1 MRKLAPWSVGELPP
15 PPVASGWRVLGVIG
29 PGAILLGSSIG
40 SGEWLVGPAAFVKYG
55 LSLLWVTTIAVW
67 LQTVLNIELVRY
79 PLYTG
84 EPITVGFMRTWPG
97 PTFWAWA
104 YAGFYFLQ
112 VGWPGW
118 AGAAAGA
125 VFFLGTGA
133 LPGPADRDA
142 VYGIGAGT
150 FLLCVLVLLLG
161 RRIGRTLEILNWI
174 LIVVILGSLTLLCA
188 AFAPPARWLEAAAGF
203 LAWDARGG
211 GFRALPPGA
220 DYFLIGAFA
229 AYSGAGGV
237 INLTLSNW
245 ARDKGFGM
253 SHAAG
258 HIPSATHAGKVEL
271 AHAGTVFEPTEGA
284 LDRWRAWWR
293 IVRIDQWGVFF
304 TGALV
309 GMALPAIL
317 YTTFIPAGQDIRGL
331 AVAAELSG
339 AITSRAGGGIAVL
352 VALLSC
358 WVLFKTQLDIL
369 EGTTRAMTDILWT
382 GTGRLREWSGRDVRK
397 VYYSVLAVVV
407 TWGVIALRLTQPIV
421 LLQLGANMAGVVF
434 VVLGLHTLRVNTTLL
449 PEPLRPGWGSRIAL
463 LLLVAFYGAFVYLW
477 LLGGLVPDRE
487 KGFLFRLWAP

>member
-1 MRKLAPWSVGELPP
+1 MRSLAPWSVGELPP
-15 PPVASGWRVLGVIG
+15 PPLAPGLRVLGVIG

-55 LSLLWVTTIAVW
+55 LSLLWVTTVAVL
-67 LQTVLNIELVRY
+67 LQTVLNMELVRY

-97 PTFWAWA
+97 PTFWAWV
-104 YAGFYFLQ
+104 YAGLYFLQ

-125 VFFLGTGA
+125 VFFLALGT
-133 LPGPADRDA
+133 LPGPGDRDA
-142 VYGIGAGT
+142 IYAVGAGT

-174 LIVVILGSLTLLCA
+174 LIVAILGSLLVLCA
-188 AFAPPARWLEAAAGF
+188 VFAPPARWLEALTGF
-203 LAWDARGG
+203 FAWDAAGG

-220 DYFLIGAFA
+220 DFFLIGAFA

-253 SHAAG
+253 SQVTG
-258 HIPSATHAGKVEL
+258 HIPSATAGPKVVR
-271 AHAGTVFEPTEGA
+271 AHVGTVFEPTAEA
-284 LDRWRAWWR
+284 LLRWRGWWR
-293 IVRIDQWGVFF
+293 LVRIDQWGVFCA
-304 TGALV
+304 GALV

-317 YTTFIPAGQDIRGL
+317 YTTFLPAGQDIRSL

-339 AITSRAGGGIAVL
+339 ALAGRGGAALAVL
-352 VALLSC
+352 VGALSC
-358 WVLFKTQLDIL
+358 WVLLKTQLDIL
-369 EGTTRAMTDILWT
+369 EGTTRAITDLLWT
-382 GTGRLREWSGRDVRK
+382 GNRRIRTWGGGDVRL
-397 VYYSVLAVVV
+397 VYYSVLAAVVA
-407 TWGVIALRLTQPIV
+407 WGLVALRLTQPIV
-421 LLQLGANMAGVVF
+421 LLQLGANMAGIVF

-449 PEPLRPGWGSRIAL
+449 PPPLRPGWGSRISL
-463 LLLVAFYGAFVYLW
+463 VLLVCFYGCFVYLW
-477 LLGGLVPDRE
+477 LLGGLVPDPA
-487 KGFLFRLWAP
+487 KGFLFRLGAR

>member
-1 MRKLAPWSVGELPP
+1 MRELEPWSVGELPR
-15 PPVASGWRVLGVIG
+15 PPVAPGLRVLGIIG

-55 LSLLWVTTIAVW
+55 LSLLWVTTVAVL

-84 EPITVGFMRTWPG
+84 EPITVGFMRTAPG
-97 PTFWAWA
+97 PTFWAWV
-104 YAGFYFLQ
+104 YAGLYFLQ

-125 VFFLGTGA
+125 AFFLAQGA

-142 VYGIGAGT
+142 VYGIGAAT

-174 LIVVILGSLTLLCA
+174 LIVAILGSLTLLCA
-188 AFAPPARWLEAAAGF
+188 VFAPPARWMEAALGF

-211 GFRALPPGA
+211 GFRALPAGA
-220 DYFLIGAFA
+220 DFFLIGAFA

-253 SHAAG
+253 SQVSG
-258 HIPSATHAGKVEL
+258 HIPSATSKVKVAL
-271 AHAGTVFEPTEGA
+271 AHAGTVFDPTPDA
-284 LDRWRAWWR
+284 LARWRGWWR

-317 YTTFIPAGQDIRGL
+317 YTTFIPAGQDIRSL

-339 AITSRAGGGIAVL
+339 AMAARGGASLAVL
-352 VALLSC
+352 VAVLSC
-358 WVLFKTQLDIL
+358 WVLLKTQLDIL

-382 GTGRLREWSGRDVRK
+382 GNRRIRERSGGDVRR

-407 TWGVIALRLTQPIV
+407 AWGLIALRLTQPIV
-421 LLQLGANMAGVVF
+421 LLQLGANMAGIVF
-434 VVLGLHTLRVNTTLL
+434 VILGLHTLRVNTTLL
-449 PEPLRPGWGSRIAL
+449 PAPLRPGWGSRIGL
-463 LLLVAFYGAFVYLW
+463 VLLVCFYGGFVSLW
-477 LLGGLVPDRE
+477 LLGVLRR
-487 KGFLFRLWAP
+487 FLPGHD